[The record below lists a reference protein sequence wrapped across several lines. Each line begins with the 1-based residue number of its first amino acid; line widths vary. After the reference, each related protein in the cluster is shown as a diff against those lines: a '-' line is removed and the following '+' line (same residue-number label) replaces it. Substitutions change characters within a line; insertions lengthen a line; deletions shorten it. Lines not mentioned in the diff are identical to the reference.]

1 MFIYSNH
8 DALNIA
14 LTHVVNFG
22 ILRVASIVAIKR
34 ILGYLNHMALIIL
47 HFCVSSDLSPGLH
60 TITVLDGEEKYGS
73 TTLEVK
79 SDIEKLQ
86 EIFHSTLQTDT
97 MTLLSRLLGSHTTN
111 KEDIER
117 EMIDILS
124 EKPFNP
130 AFLNLMERLFRLEP
144 TEGKSL
150 QPVTLHRANNVEM
163 TS

>member
-1 MFIYSNH
+1 MISQQSGFN
-8 DALNIA
+8 NFCIA
-14 LTHVVNFG
+14 VFST
-22 ILRVASIVAIKR
+22 
-34 ILGYLNHMALIIL
+34 
-47 HFCVSSDLSPGLH
+47 DLYPGLH
-60 TITVLDGEEKYGS
+60 TVSVLVGEEKYGS

-150 QPVTLHRANNVEM
+150 QPIPLHRANNVEM